1 MADEESFLAVLRK
14 ENPTRKEV
22 QRNAKLAGIPAN
34 IKTEVILDE
43 LRKKCLVNGTP
54 EPAAAELPA
63 DVVSPISPAE
73 EIVELFAVE
82 KNDVVEEC
90 TAPLELEMLQGQGEA
105 LEDKPSKSKEQN
117 TVPNLFLNSPAIL
130 SL

>member
-63 DVVSPISPAE
+63 AVVSPISPAE

-90 TAPLELEMLQGQGEA
+90 TAPLELEMLQGQEA
-105 LEDKPSKSKEQN
+105 LEDKPFKSKEQN